1 MPLAVNNYMKSK
13 NRNGSKKSAHAN
25 TSKQST
31 LELQQKDQPCPNP
44 DLPSTPETPLE
55 IAVATRPHPD
65 PTKTATTVGQPSPAL
80 LSQQEQKQ
88 QSFHQP
94 LRPLVSPNQARP
106 ASDHPQ
112 PERRMA
118 PTTSME
124 TEYIEALYAELSHQ
138 DSQPLAISLNQTHD
152 SLFSQLAQLSDLP
165 LNSSSESGD
174 IDFDDIDSY
183 DEQGVDGDCEDFED
197 DLDVYEHDDFLSSQ
211 EAILLELRREQVE
224 FEENVRQLQQQ
235 LQRQGSLLPSSSS
248 NDGID
253 YDNVDQL
260 DENPGAVSDH
270 TNTMDTSNSLSKTHK
285 GKLWTGHDCRLCV
298 EPRSSLCIG
307 KYGWYWRPIIIEA
320 LATAAAAIAI
330 FNSHPLDSTQGTSL
344 QPTNKF
350 SEFLPRPNHIPNRF
364 SQEEQ
369 IHLSDPDRIYSSRL
383 PYFSSVNAVST
394 PKGQHP
400 TTQSVPISHMYR
412 GTTPPPPAV
421 LYPLPPDSPYKF
433 GRKSS
438 EFLEPV
444 GETHE
449 FQSAEGNSR
458 QVLLH
463 VWPPDELDTN
473 MLQKLEACCRE
484 FQSKDVV
491 RGHSGDGFL
500 NGWRPSWKDPQQTG
514 VLRFGHWRPPFQT
527 PLTLAAGGGSVLGSA
542 ATLNPNTNNT
552 IHINNPTNH
561 QQAVNATS
569 YRGANGQ
576 NGKANSYAATNG
588 HAGQNYGACPVHDPP
603 WQRAP
608 EKHSD
613 ICHDPDCLHA
623 EVKQQQDENRPR
635 DLQLESATQGRLLRL
650 VRSIQMVEKG
660 IIARHLKFLFP
671 TLYEKYHGLQFGTPR
686 LFDAVATV
694 ALSMDVSPR
703 LHHDKAHTK
712 HGFCWI
718 VACGDFVGGD
728 LCIPELGKRVVM
740 RPGTVVAIRSTV
752 VAYYIEH
759 YAKDTSMY
767 VMYAYTSDNNWPPAA

>member
-1 MPLAVNNYMKSK
+1 
-13 NRNGSKKSAHAN
+13 
-25 TSKQST
+25 
-31 LELQQKDQPCPNP
+31 
-44 DLPSTPETPLE
+44 
-55 IAVATRPHPD
+55 
-65 PTKTATTVGQPSPAL
+65 
-80 LSQQEQKQ
+80 
-88 QSFHQP
+88 
-94 LRPLVSPNQARP
+94 
-106 ASDHPQ
+106 
-112 PERRMA
+112 MA
-118 PTTSME
+118 PATSME
-124 TEYIEALYAELSHQ
+124 TEYIEALYAEHSHQ
-138 DSQPLAISLNQTHD
+138 DSQPLAISLNQSHD
-152 SLFSQLAQLSDLP
+152 SLFSHLVQYGDLP
-165 LNSSSESGD
+165 PNSSSESGD

-253 YDNVDQL
+253 Y
-260 DENPGAVSDH
+260 EH
-270 TNTMDTSNSLSKTHK
+270 TNQPDTNSVAVGEQTNTIDTSNSLSKVRK
-285 GKLWTGHDCRLCV
+285 GQLWTGHDCRLCV
-298 EPRSSLCIG
+298 EPRSNLCIG

-330 FNSHPLDSTQGTSL
+330 FNSRPMDSTQGSAL
-344 QPTNKF
+344 QQPHRYR
-350 SEFLPRPNHIPNRF
+350 EFLPRPNSIP
-364 SQEEQ
+364 SQSPQEVQ
-369 IHLSDPDRIYSSRL
+369 SQSSDPDRTYPARM
-383 PYFSSVNAVST
+383 PFFNSVSAVST

-400 TTQSVPISHMYR
+400 TSQSVPISHMYR
-412 GTTPPPPAV
+412 GTTPPPPAMV
-421 LYPLPPDSPYKF
+421 YPLPLNSPYKF

-473 MLQKLEACCRE
+473 LLQKLEACCRE
-484 FQSKDVV
+484 FQGKDVV

-514 VLRFGHWRPPFQT
+514 VLRFGHWRVRAPPEQGGHLYPPFQT
-527 PLTLAAGGGSVLGSA
+527 PLTLAAGGGSVLGSTA
-542 ATLNPNTNNT
+542 NVNVNINTNNT
-552 IHINNPTNH
+552 VNH
-561 QQAVNATS
+561 QPPVNAAPDKDTS
-569 YRGANGQ
+569 AQ
-576 NGKANSYAATNG
+576 NGKVNSQATPNGQANQTNG
-588 HAGQNYGACPVHDPP
+588 ACAVHDQPR
-603 WQRAP
+603 QRAI
-608 EKHSD
+608 ENHRD
-613 ICHDPDCLHA
+613 ICHDPDCPHRDD
-623 EVKQQQDENRPR
+623 KQQQQQEDNRPR

-650 VRSIQMVEKG
+650 VRAIQMVEKG

-694 ALSMDVSPR
+694 ALAMDVSPR

-718 VACGDFVGGD
+718 IACGDFVGGD

-752 VAYYIEH
+752 VAYYIER